1 MDLSSLRQQI
11 LSSNKTASEKAED
24 FLTGKQGSAAMQGD
38 TSVYTADPG
47 IVMVDAVTDRVPVR
61 SFKVPKNQH
70 SKLDVA
76 IIENLWSTEG
86 LCS

>member
-1 MDLSSLRQQI
+1 
-11 LSSNKTASEKAED
+11 
-24 FLTGKQGSAAMQGD
+24 
-38 TSVYTADPG
+38 
-47 IVMVDAVTDRVPVR
+47 MVDAVTDRVPVR